1 MEFMYGRL
9 LSPEELDMI
18 RKQIESMDQI
28 GAVTDEVRGLV
39 ERNWP
44 HLVAKLPP
52 REQSGEPDHLNGK

>member
-1 MEFMYGRL
+1 MEFMFGRL
-9 LSPEELDMI
+9 LSPEELNNI

-52 REQSGEPDHLNGK
+52 RDE